1 MVDERATRAVC
12 ATSSTVSHKAA
23 VIDSA
28 YGRASMFAH
37 VALFWWIRRLRCA
50 HWMTIEP
57 DLMLEL
63 AKMVDCHSSS
73 RESLVRSHPTAC
85 S

>member
-12 ATSSTVSHKAA
+12 GTSSTVSHKPA

-37 VALFWWIRRLRCA
+37 VALFLVDSPPPLRALDDDRTGPHGGIGQNGRL
-50 HWMTIEP
+50 P
-57 DLMLEL
+57 QQ
-63 AKMVDCHSSS
+63 
-73 RESLVRSHPTAC
+73 
-85 S
+85 